1 MKKELTT
8 SQYIQNRL
16 DAFQLFYMAG
26 RTEAAEQML
35 NDIYKL
41 AEKLEKKESN
51 L

>member
-8 SQYIQNRL
+8 SQYIKNRL

-26 RTEAAEQML
+26 RTETAQEML
-35 NDIYKL
+35 NDIYKF